1 MEGIRMKLL
10 KGLAVLSFVIV
21 MIYSIFEL
29 FIFTLLGMWLWVVA
43 MGIVAL
49 LAAAIAIY
57 LIGEV

>member
-1 MEGIRMKLL
+1 MKLL

-29 FIFTLLGMWLWVVA
+29 FIFTLLGMWLLVVA

>member
-29 FIFTLLGMWLWVVA
+29 FIFTLLGMWLLVVA